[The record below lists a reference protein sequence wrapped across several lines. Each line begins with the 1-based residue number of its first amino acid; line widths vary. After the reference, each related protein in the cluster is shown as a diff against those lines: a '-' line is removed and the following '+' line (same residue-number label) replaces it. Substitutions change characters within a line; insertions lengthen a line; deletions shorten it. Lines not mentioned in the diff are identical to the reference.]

1 MDRSL
6 LKIGEVSDRVGL
18 SLRTI
23 RFYEEAGLVVP
34 ETRSAGG
41 FRLYAETAV
50 ARLLLIKEMK
60 PLGFSVEEMVEV
72 LGDLDAMADPGT
84 SRHDAA
90 ELAARLD
97 AVRERVQVRA
107 AELLETAARAHDFAV
122 RLGEVADPH
131 R

>member
-1 MDRSL
+1 MGDSL

-50 ARLLLIKEMK
+50 DRLLLIKGMK
-60 PLGFSVEEMVEV
+60 PLGFSLEEMVEV
-72 LGDLDAMADPGT
+72 LGDLDALADPAT
-84 SRHDAA
+84 STPTAA
-90 ELAARLD
+90 ELATRLD
-97 AVRERVQVRA
+97 AVRERVETRA
-107 AELLETAARAHDFAV
+107 AELLETAARAREFAQQL
-122 RLGEVADPH
+122 RDVADRH

>member
-1 MDRSL
+1 MGDL

-34 ETRSAGG
+34 ETRSTGG

-50 ARLLLIKEMK
+50 DRLLLIKGMK
-60 PLGFSVEEMVEV
+60 PLGFSLEEMVEV
-72 LGDLDAMADPGT
+72 LGDLDVLADPST
-84 SRHDAA
+84 SAPIAA

-97 AVRERVQVRA
+97 EVRERVDTRA
-107 AELLETAARAHDFAV
+107 VELLETAARARDFA
-122 RLGEVADPH
+122 LQLLEVADRH